1 MHLPLGW
8 YQATMTN
15 NKKLS
20 KAKPVD
26 KVAQAL
32 AALQEYIV
40 DGELEPGT
48 ELPSESEMVRQ
59 IGVSKF
65 VMREALRVAQ
75 SQGLIEISQG
85 RRTRVADISIKPAA
99 CLMNLALKRSTDL
112 LLELTEA
119 RRSLEISMVQLAA
132 TRRTEDQVE
141 AMEETLTTMER
152 HRDDLFLCVEKDIEF
167 HELMAQATGNRVFE
181 MIHESI
187 AELLSESRRETMLRS
202 GVNLPVAEHRRILDA
217 IRDKDPEQAVAAM
230 SAHLD
235 TAELSLKQN

>member
-1 MHLPLGW
+1 
-8 YQATMTN
+8 
-15 NKKLS
+15 
-20 KAKPVD
+20 VD

-48 ELPSESEMVRQ
+48 ELPSESEMVQQ

-132 TRRTEDQVE
+132 TRRTGDQVE
-141 AMEETLTTMER
+141 AMEETLRTMER

-217 IRDKDPEQAVAAM
+217 IRDKDPQQAVAAM

>member
-1 MHLPLGW
+1 
-8 YQATMTN
+8 MTN

-26 KVAQAL
+26 KVEQAL
-32 AALQEYIV
+32 AALHEYIV

-48 ELPSESEMVRQ
+48 ELPSESEMVEQ

-75 SQGLIEISQG
+75 SQGLVEISQG

-99 CLMNLALKRSTDL
+99 GLMNLALKRSNDL

-119 RRSLEISMVQLAA
+119 RRTLEISMVQLAA
-132 TRRTEDQVE
+132 KRRTDAQVK
-141 AMEETLTTMER
+141 AMEETVAMMEN
-152 HRDDLFLCVEKDIEF
+152 HQGDLLLCVEKDIEF
-167 HELMAQATGNRVFE
+167 HEIMAQATGNRVFE

-187 AELLSESRRETMLRS
+187 AELLSDSRRETMLRS
-202 GVNLPVAEHRRILDA
+202 GVDLPVAEHRRVLDA
-217 IRDKDPEQAVAAM
+217 IREQDPEEAVAAM

-235 TAELSLKQN
+235 TAEL

>member
-1 MHLPLGW
+1 MHVPFGW

-40 DGELEPGT
+40 GGELEPGT
-48 ELPSESEMVRQ
+48 ELPSESEMVQQ

-217 IRDKDPEQAVAAM
+217 IRDKDPQQAVAAM

>member
-1 MHLPLGW
+1 MYLLFVYYLTHMIQP
-8 YQATMTN
+8 
-15 NKKLS
+15 KKLS

-26 KVAQAL
+26 KVEQAL
-32 AALQEYIV
+32 AALHEYIV
-40 DGELEPGT
+40 DGRLEPGT
-48 ELPSESEMVRQ
+48 ELPSESEMVEQ

-75 SQGLIEISQG
+75 SQGLVEISQG

-99 CLMNLALKRSTDL
+99 GLMNLALKRSNDL

-119 RRSLEISMVQLAA
+119 RRSVEISMVRLAA
-132 TRRTEDQVE
+132 VRRNDAQVE
-141 AMEETLTTMER
+141 AMEETLATMEN
-152 HRDDLFLCVEKDIEF
+152 HQEDLLVCVEKDIEF
-167 HELMAQATGNRVFE
+167 HEIMAQATGNRVFA
-181 MIHESI
+181 MIHDSI

-202 GVNLPVAEHRRILDA
+202 GVDTPVAEHRRILAA
-217 IRDKDPEQAVAAM
+217 IKDKDPEQAVAAM